1 MNGWTDERTR
11 RFHGRTARG
20 KRLYEGDYF
29 ARVFQS
35 LARQD
40 STPWC
45 SVVAL
50 SLTTTFEDGSFDSRF
65 RVVIRIREHD
75 SEEQATEHAER
86 ELRRAI
92 AEQLTAD
99 ANEEVS
105 R

>member
-1 MNGWTDERTR
+1 MSGWTDEHTR
-11 RFHGRTARG
+11 RFNGRSARG
-20 KRLYEGDYF
+20 KRLYEGGYF
-29 ARVFQS
+29 ARVYQS
-35 LARQD
+35 LAVD
-40 STPWC
+40 GVLPWR

-50 SLTTTFEDGSFDSRF
+50 SIVTTFEDGSFDSRF

>member
-1 MNGWTDERTR
+1 MSGWIDEDTR
-11 RFHGRTARG
+11 RFNGRSARG
-20 KRLYEGDYF
+20 KRLYDGGYF
-29 ARVFQS
+29 ARVYQS
-35 LARQD
+35 LAVD
-40 STPWC
+40 GALPWR

-50 SLTTTFEDGSFDSRF
+50 SIVTTREDGSFDSRF

>member
-1 MNGWTDERTR
+1 
-11 RFHGRTARG
+11 
-20 KRLYEGDYF
+20 
-29 ARVFQS
+29 
-35 LARQD
+35 
-40 STPWC
+40 
-45 SVVAL
+45 
-50 SLTTTFEDGSFDSRF
+50 
-65 RVVIRIREHD
+65 VIRIREHD

>member
-1 MNGWTDERTR
+1 MSAWTDEHTR
-11 RFHGRTARG
+11 RFHGRSARG
-20 KRLYEGDYF
+20 KRLYEGGYF
-29 ARVFQS
+29 ARVYQS
-35 LARQD
+35 LAVD
-40 STPWC
+40 GVLPWR

-50 SLTTTFEDGSFDSRF
+50 RLEEHESFYEKF
-65 RVVIRIREHD
+65 CVVIRIREHD

-99 ANEEVS
+99 ANEEVP